1 MSVNGYHTILDDR
14 YTISRPVSRLDSSV
28 AHGVG
33 VDLVKDEGEVEPVEH
48 TRGRYGVTVMHTG
61 RGFA

>member
-1 MSVNGYHTILDDR
+1 M
-14 YTISRPVSRLDSSV
+14 SV

-33 VDLVKDEGEVEPVEH
+33 VDLMKDEVEMGPVEH